1 MSTVSDSG
9 KEPARLAGQV
19 ALVTGGGRGI
29 GRAVAL
35 ALASE
40 GAKVVVSARTPA
52 EVEAVASEIRDAG
65 GTALG
70 IAADVQ
76 RIVDRTRAD
85 YGDIGILVTAA
96 GGTPSELYEQP
107 GVVGGRE
114 GMLAAPWNMAEST
127 WDTFIDTNLKSVFLC
142 TKAVIPRM
150 VAAGRGD
157 VVTIA
162 SQMGRVTAKMGGAY
176 AVAKT
181 GVIALT
187 ELFASAAARH
197 GVRVNAVSPGLV
209 DTPGQRRLVA
219 ALGVPLPNYDS
230 ADSVAKAVLYILC
243 DAPKSMNGQSLDTF
257 GI

>member
-1 MSTVSDSG
+1 
-9 KEPARLAGQV
+9 
-19 ALVTGGGRGI
+19 
-29 GRAVAL
+29 
-35 ALASE
+35 
-40 GAKVVVSARTPA
+40 
-52 EVEAVASEIRDAG
+52 
-65 GTALG
+65 
-70 IAADVQ
+70 VQ
-76 RIVDRTRAD
+76 RLVERTRAD
-85 YGDIGILVTAA
+85 YGDIGILVNAA
-96 GGTPSELYEQP
+96 GGTPSELYAQP

-127 WDTFIDTNLKSVFLC
+127 WDTLIDANLKSVFLC

-187 ELFASAAARH
+187 ELFASAAATH